1 MPLAI
6 EILLGVLLFAWFAS
20 WAWSSSRSRA
30 TTVRPSSK
38 NSATSPS
45 SPALPSPAMSSA
57 TPSAPGLAGP
67 HLLKLPAPTANPLKV
82 EELGSRNSFW
92 PFALLASVALPLVLS
107 LAVGT
112 LLLSPLLRT
121 IHEGN
126 VRQDRLDGARKIETV
141 NQAHFLVEQERSLRL
156 MKRLNEQLKAIVEG
170 D

>member
-1 MPLAI
+1 
-6 EILLGVLLFAWFAS
+6 
-20 WAWSSSRSRA
+20 
-30 TTVRPSSK
+30 
-38 NSATSPS
+38 
-45 SPALPSPAMSSA
+45 MSSA